1 MLRLSIYFSSVKL
14 DDDLYAIFN
23 RLYFKILY
31 VREFELKKILN
42 YDIDMEILSLMID
55 YYIYILQKKWIII
68 FMKKLLS
75 LLQKIVL

>member
-1 MLRLSIYFSSVKL
+1 MLRLSKYFSSVKL

-42 YDIDMEILSLMID
+42 YDIDIEMLSFNDRLL
-55 YYIYILQKKWIII
+55 YI
-68 FMKKLLS
+68 F
-75 LLQKIVL
+75 VRRNG

>member
-1 MLRLSIYFSSVKL
+1 MLRLSKYFSSVKL

-42 YDIDMEILSLMID
+42 YDIDIEMLSLMID
-55 YYIYILQKKWIII
+55 YYIYSSEEMDNYIYE
-68 FMKKLLS
+68 
-75 LLQKIVL
+75 